1 MIGEL
6 RQEKILVRY
15 FRASSPLMHKY
26 VLNIPIT
33 IVQQIMSEY
42 AQRIQT
48 PLLHQP
54 INGMYINQFLIILS
68 TGNKRIAVIFKVRS
82 F

>member
-42 AQRIQT
+42 AFQQAERYAQQ
-48 PLLHQP
+48 L
-54 INGMYINQFLIILS
+54 
-68 TGNKRIAVIFKVRS
+68 VIDFKHNLFVQANPP
-82 F
+82 